1 MITTG
6 TKALAGAHIQIGI
19 WESFRPKLQSE
30 QQQKQHMAV
39 ENAARAEL
47 GSKDQMWRIIMF
59 SISNIRQATHSIE
72 EDHKNTVFQKIVQN
86 SVRYQRAT

>member
-1 MITTG
+1 MGIIQTKVTVRTTAE
-6 TKALAGAHIQIGI
+6 TAL
-19 WESFRPKLQSE
+19 
-30 QQQKQHMAV
+30 AV

-47 GSKDQMWRIIMF
+47 GSKDQMWRISMF
-59 SISNIRQATHSIE
+59 SVSNIRQATHSIE